1 MPMTEKHCQKPAEQ
15 PGPEEKNGATVLIV
29 EDDPGVNQLQRKRLR
44 RAGYRVVTASTAE
57 EALLIVQQGG
67 IELVVLD
74 YRLPGNLTGLE
85 LYQQMKTAGHDLPV
99 IMVTGFSNEATV
111 VDALRAGVR
120 DFVSK
125 SVEYLDY
132 LPVAVE
138 RLLREMHTQR
148 QLAESEARL
157 ADLVRSAMD
166 AIFAIDGDLRVSL
179 FNTAAEQMFGCPA
192 AEAIGQPITRFI
204 TDSFGRKSSRETRG
218 PKLGEP
224 ALPPPFVRLEMHG
237 IRADGTRFPLEVSIS
252 QVEVGGKK
260 LCTLI
265 ARDISERKQ
274 SELILAEQAA
284 DLKRSNAD
292 LEKFAYVASHDLQE
306 PLRMVASYVQLLQRR
321 YQGRLDTAADEFIA
335 FAVDGAKRMQ
345 DLLHDLL
352 AYSRVA
358 SRGKTLE
365 AIDWEIVLHEV
376 LANLTM
382 AVKESQAEV
391 THDPLP
397 TIHADRTQMVQL
409 LQNLI
414 GNAIKFRSAEPPRVH
429 IGVTRQGNAWCF
441 SVRDNGIGIDPQ
453 YAERVFVI
461 FQRLHGRSE
470 YPGTGIGL
478 AICKKIVE
486 HHGGRI
492 WVESRPGQGSTFY
505 FTIPEGPD
513 RR

>member
-1 MPMTEKHCQKPAEQ
+1 MPTIERPDQDTAELSGPAE
-15 PGPEEKNGATVLIV
+15 KSNATVLIV

-44 RAGYRVVTASTAE
+44 RAGYRVLTASTAQ
-57 EALLIVQQGG
+57 EALDIVARGG

-85 LYQQMKTAGHDLPV
+85 LYRQMKAAGHDLPV

-132 LPVAVE
+132 LPVAVD
-138 RLLREMHTQR
+138 RLLKEIQTER

-157 ADLVRSAMD
+157 ADIVRSAMD
-166 AIFAIDGDLRVSL
+166 AIFAIDGELRVCL
-179 FNTAAEQMFGCPA
+179 FNAAAEQMFGCPA

-204 TDSFGRKSSRETRG
+204 TDCFGSRSGREARG
-218 PKLGEP
+218 GRPCAG
-224 ALPPPFVRLEMHG
+224 ALPPPLMRMEMHG
-237 IRADGTRFPLEVSIS
+237 IRPDGTHFPLEVSIS
-252 QVEVGGKK
+252 QVEVGAKK

-265 ARDISERKQ
+265 ARDISERKK
-274 SELILAEQAA
+274 SEQILAEQAN
-284 DLKRSNAD
+284 DLRRSNAD

-321 YQGRLDTAADEFIA
+321 YQGRLDARADEFIA

-352 AYSRVA
+352 AYSRLA
-358 SRGKTLE
+358 SRGRILE
-365 AIDWEIVLHEV
+365 AVDLEAVLNEV
-376 LANLTM
+376 LANLAM
-382 AVKESQAEV
+382 ATQESGAAV
-391 THDPLP
+391 TNDPLP
-397 TIHADRTQMVQL
+397 TILADRTQMVQL

-414 GNAIKFRSAEPPRVH
+414 GNAIKFRSPETPRVH
-429 IGVTRQGNAWCF
+429 IGVTRHDQECCF
-441 SVRDNGIGIDPQ
+441 CVRDNGIGIDCQ
-453 YAERVFVI
+453 YGERIFVI
-461 FQRLHGRSE
+461 FQRLHGRAE

-486 HHGGRI
+486 YHGGRI
-492 WVESRPGQGSTFY
+492 WVESTPGKGAAFY
-505 FTIPEGPD
+505 FTIPENPSCC
-513 RR
+513 